1 MIFSSYD
8 EEDIYVSSTLIG
20 FLIYKLF
27 YRFAN
32 IPYEEITGFRAP
44 DLMFTENMFKVLY
57 TSNFTYDLSW
67 PVNANFDG
75 RDPMYPYTL
84 DYQSTEPCPTQE
96 QPCPKMS
103 YPGLWEIPNINIM
116 NKDNT
121 TCASMMD
128 GCDPAGNATAWYDRL
143 VNNFHYHYN
152 TNRSPFGMHMHV
164 TFFLSALGNDHMV
177 AAKKFLKYAEDLGDV
192 WILTP
197 SQVIAWMK
205 DPQNDEQAKSFAP
218 WKCPDRPKPR
228 CDLSTVNRCHY
239 TVKGEQV
246 YLITC
251 TKCPPHYPTPT
262 NPDGN

>member
-1 MIFSSYD
+1 
-8 EEDIYVSSTLIG
+8 
-20 FLIYKLF
+20 
-27 YRFAN
+27 
-32 IPYEEITGFRAP
+32 
-44 DLMFTENMFKVLY
+44 MFTENMFKALY
-57 TSNFTYDLSW
+57 TSKFTYDLSW
-67 PVNANFDG
+67 PVDATFDG

-84 DYQSTEPCPTQE
+84 DYLSSEPCPTQE
-96 QPCPKMS
+96 EPCPKMS
-103 YPGLWEIPNINIM
+103 YPGIWEIPNINIM

-128 GCDPAGNATAWYDRL
+128 GCNPAGNATAWYDRL
-143 VNNFHYHYN
+143 VNNLNYHYGN
-152 TNRSPFGMHMHV
+152 NRSPFGMHMHV
-164 TFFLSALGNDHMV
+164 TFFLSAKGTDHMV

-205 DPQNDEQAKSFAP
+205 DPQNVEQAKSFAP

-228 CDLSTVNRCHY
+228 CDSSTVNGCHY
-239 TVKGEQV
+239 TVRGEQV
-246 YLITC
+246 YMFTC